1 MEKITEADLEKVLQ
15 QAKNELIKLFTN
27 ASTNTSQ
34 IGIARERVDIMNEQ
48 WTTARAK
55 IVETYGGMAISWEHK
70 INKMS
75 KWFEHATT
83 KAAEK
88 VAYETTSYDRLSS
101 HKRKDADHYV
111 FANAW
116 ARSKNEF
123 FVWYKNEYTGVT
135 HIWEA
140 NPLVPRLTAAI
151 RDEFQTWFQRQV
163 VTQSLLDQSS
173 AAAMHDFLSER
184 PDMIVLL
191 NLIPRLPK
199 IKSISQGTIDRPA
212 AVAAIELTL
221 SLVPFL
227 GNAIALYEL
236 WAGRDLF
243 GYELSHVEQAILA
256 ASILLPVAGRMVK
269 GGRAL
274 YTEARLVKLYGKNAA
289 SWGKVLNASARASEQ
304 PAAIRSIEAG
314 EEALAKLGRV
324 EGKIAQEAAA
334 GVKAVVHS
342 PGTLPRFVAPETKVL
357 WETLSKKY
365 PILDKLD
372 EIALD
377 RVLRKGPNMNHIKG
391 QLLEEL
397 AESHLIPMLR
407 ERHVGFALGVK
418 VPQGKTLEFIP
429 GYSIMDASGRQITDG
444 VLGYTDKQV
453 FNILAI
459 FEAKAGRKG
468 ARELTVT
475 TTRVSK
481 MSQDDLLEV
490 KAEAKESWLN
500 ARGIA
505 RRKKQPFSKTVADF
519 EKKLLKT
526 KDSGQ
531 LQRDLERL
539 SRNAGKPLPKIY
551 IGEVD
556 TAVRISPNNTKFFGI
571 FPKGIRTSLV
581 EAEAKAAGFKFEA
594 LTVPIHKTQLNA
606 MAQELAPH
614 SKRMV
619 TKEQ

>member
-1 MEKITEADLEKVLQ
+1 MEKINEADLEKLLK
-15 QAKNELIKLFTN
+15 QANNALTSLLTN
-27 ASTNTSQ
+27 ASTNAME
-34 IGIARERVDIMNEQ
+34 IGIARERADIMNEQ

-55 IVETYGGMAISWEHK
+55 IVEVYGGMAISWEHK
-70 INKMS
+70 NNKMS
-75 KWFEHATT
+75 KWYEHATT
-83 KAAEK
+83 KAVEK
-88 VAYETTSYDRLSS
+88 VAYETTSEDRSIS
-101 HKRKDADHYV
+101 HRRKDKEHYAY
-111 FANAW
+111 ANAW
-116 ARSKNEF
+116 ARSKSEF

-140 NPLVPRLTAAI
+140 NPLVPKLTATL
-151 RDEFQTWFQRQV
+151 RDEFQVWFQRQV

-173 AAAMHDFLSER
+173 AAAMHNFLNER

-191 NLIPRLPK
+191 NLITRLPTTK
-199 IKSISQGTIDRPA
+199 TQSQGTIDRPA
-212 AVAAIELTL
+212 AVGAIDFTL

-236 WAGRDLF
+236 WAGHDLF

-274 YTEARLVKLYGKNAA
+274 YTEARLVKLYGKDAA
-289 SWGKVLNASARASEQ
+289 SWGKVMNASARASEQ
-304 PAAIRSIEAG
+304 QAAIRSIEAG

-334 GVKAVVHS
+334 GVKAVVLS
-342 PGTLPRFVAPETKVL
+342 PGTLPRFVAPETKIL

-372 EIALD
+372 EIAID
-377 RVLRKGPNMNHIKG
+377 RVLRKGPNVNHLKG

-418 VPQGKTLEFIP
+418 VPKGKTLEFIP

-444 VLGYTDKQV
+444 VLGYMDKQV

-459 FEAKAGRKG
+459 FEAKSGRKG

-490 KAEAKESWLN
+490 KAAAKESWLN

-505 RRKKQPFSKTVADF
+505 RRNKQPFTKTVADF
-519 EKKLLKT
+519 EKQLLKT
-526 KDSGQ
+526 KDTGQ

-539 SRNAGKPLPKIY
+539 SRNAGKPLTKIY
-551 IGEVD
+551 IGEVH

-581 EAEAKAAGFKFEA
+581 EVEAKAAGFKFEA
-594 LTVPIHKTQLNA
+594 LTVPIHKT
-606 MAQELAPH
+606 ELTALAKELVPH
-614 SKRMV
+614 AKQMV
-619 TKEQ
+619 TKAP